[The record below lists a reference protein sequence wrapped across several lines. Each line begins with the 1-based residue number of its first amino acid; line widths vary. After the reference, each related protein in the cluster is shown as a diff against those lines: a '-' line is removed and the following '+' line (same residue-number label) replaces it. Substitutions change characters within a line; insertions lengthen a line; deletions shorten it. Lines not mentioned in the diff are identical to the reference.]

1 VFIEPP
7 IIFADHCEAE
17 TTLVEITRR
26 GPILLDWPVSNIGDT
41 VNFQWDSCEDLTT
54 LGGNVILRNASRS
67 CGRGFPAGAGWE
79 AVFFV
84 TVTESGFDFTFTTRR
99 LCDVASVSDILIVI
113 RES

>member
-54 LGGNVILRNASRS
+54 LGGNAILRNASRS
-67 CGRGFPAGAGWE
+67 CAGAFPAGARWE
-79 AVFFV
+79 PV
-84 TVTESGFDFTFTTRR
+84 VTESGFVFTFTTRR
-99 LCDVASVSDILIVI
+99 LCDVASVSDILFVI